1 MRSLA
6 GLPFV
11 IVLAACTSQSGFEL
25 PPADV
30 YVNSGQRFTL
40 QVGQTAG
47 VVTSL
52 AIDLVHFSGVLQD
65 NRCPTD
71 VQCVAAGSATVLLS
85 VQTALNVQDVSLEV
99 PPEGTAEVVVDELT
113 ITAFGVRPNAQAGVT
128 IAPLDY
134 VVGLTATQSGNI
146 PLPN

>member
-11 IVLAACTSQSGFEL
+11 VVLAACTSQSGFEL
-25 PPADV
+25 PPADK
-30 YVNSGQRFTL
+30 YVNSGQPFTL

-47 VVTSL
+47 VLTSV
-52 AIDLVHFSGVLQD
+52 AVDLVHFSGVLQD
-65 NRCPTD
+65 SRCPIEVECIT
-71 VQCVAAGSATVLLS
+71 AGSATVLLS
-85 VQTALNVQDVSLEV
+85 VQTALNVHDVSLEV
-99 PPEGTAEVVVDELT
+99 PPEGTAEIVVDELT

-134 VVGLTATQSGNI
+134 VVGLTVTESGNI